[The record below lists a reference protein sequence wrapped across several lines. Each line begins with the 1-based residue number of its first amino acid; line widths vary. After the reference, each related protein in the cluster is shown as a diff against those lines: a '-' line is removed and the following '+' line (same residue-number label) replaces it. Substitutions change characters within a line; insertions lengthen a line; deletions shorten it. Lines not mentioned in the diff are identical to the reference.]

1 MIEIKDL
8 TKSFDGVE
16 VLSHISMTLESY
28 GKRKDLWSCWTKRIR
43 KNDADEAY
51 FGFRFAHIRINYN

>member
-16 VLSHISMTLESY
+16 VLSHISMTLEKGKIY
-28 GKRKDLWSCWTKRIR
+28 GLVGRKWLW

-51 FGFRFAHIRINYN
+51 FGFRFAHIRVNYD